1 MLTGKREGRKKG
13 PGWDGAN
20 SLFGCMVVRM
30 NTGKKAREGESS
42 SQASTWGNPVL
53 LDKGEP
59 TGFNINAMGRRL
71 ASIVP
76 KPGTRQN
83 MTGHV
88 RAWAPPTV
96 LRVRRQDAGKKKW
109 SRSVLKCDVT
119 YTCIQFL
126 WATKTIPTPTGET
139 LAPPG
144 NLPTLMGTGTVSFG
158 FRSTH
163 PYLEGARWESQVT
176 LHGGGGMILTMMAL
190 VPRIP
195 IREQGGDEAA
205 TGGHGAKP
213 RGARPVHEA
222 AAWPTPAWQHVEV
235 RETLE
240 GANLHRLCNTIGRCC
255 AMLTESPCE
264 QNAARKLRYT
274 GAGSPWLCHLPLRN
288 THVGLELSN
297 PHAACQPSSRP
308 AMAGTRSKPHKHSQH
323 TSGDRGGAGRHLRDC
338 RTHVP
343 MTCTCPRQTYAKS
356 APYPVNLLTNAFVVV
371 LCLR

>member
-119 YTCIQFL
+119 YTCIQ
-126 WATKTIPTPTGET
+126 
-139 LAPPG
+139 
-144 NLPTLMGTGTVSFG
+144 
-158 FRSTH
+158 
-163 PYLEGARWESQVT
+163 
-176 LHGGGGMILTMMAL
+176 
-190 VPRIP
+190 
-195 IREQGGDEAA
+195 
-205 TGGHGAKP
+205 
-213 RGARPVHEA
+213 PVHEA

-308 AMAGTRSKPHKHSQH
+308 AMAGTRSKPHKHSQRMRRRRRAH
-323 TSGDRGGAGRHLRDC
+323 ADTRRKSNKPSQNTRRLRGGIRRASAEPPEN
-338 RTHVP
+338 RTNYFEGKNKK
-343 MTCTCPRQTYAKS
+343 R
-356 APYPVNLLTNAFVVV
+356 
-371 LCLR
+371 

>member
-109 SRSVLKCDVT
+109 S
-119 YTCIQFL
+119 Q
-126 WATKTIPTPTGET
+126 
-139 LAPPG
+139 
-144 NLPTLMGTGTVSFG
+144 
-158 FRSTH
+158 
-163 PYLEGARWESQVT
+163 
-176 LHGGGGMILTMMAL
+176 
-190 VPRIP
+190 
-195 IREQGGDEAA
+195 
-205 TGGHGAKP
+205 
-213 RGARPVHEA
+213 
-222 AAWPTPAWQHVEV
+222 
-235 RETLE
+235 
-240 GANLHRLCNTIGRCC
+240 
-255 AMLTESPCE
+255 SPCE

-308 AMAGTRSKPHKHSQH
+308 AMAGTRSKPHKHSQRMRRRRRAH
-323 TSGDRGGAGRHLRDC
+323 ADTRRKSNKPSQNTRRLRGGIRRASAEPPEN
-338 RTHVP
+338 RTNYFEGKNKK
-343 MTCTCPRQTYAKS
+343 R
-356 APYPVNLLTNAFVVV
+356 
-371 LCLR
+371 